1 MTAGVTIIDPE
12 NTYVAPEVTVG
23 ADTIFAPRTI
33 LEGDTVIG
41 ERCEIGPH
49 TRLTNVKVGN
59 DTIIHFTYG
68 HDCEVKTV

>member
-23 ADTIFAPRTI
+23 ADTILHPGTI

-41 ERCEIGPH
+41 ERCELDH
-49 TRLTNVKVGN
+49 TLV
-59 DTIIHFTYG
+59 
-68 HDCEVKTV
+68 